1 MHDDD
6 KLKLAREALEWIDYH
21 KDNQDMSH
29 LDFRIGAGNQASESL
44 SAINALDPQLVEA
57 VGLLREIEA
66 QFRFYGDNH
75 AAKPDPVKT
84 DMGPAFYGT
93 RSPPVGYRAGDY
105 VEMFKDER
113 WVRWSDP
120 GWNSKRKYRLAADHP
135 HYAAKQGDA

>member
-44 SAINALDPQLVEA
+44 AAINALDPQLVEA
-57 VGLLREIEA
+57 VGLLREIEG

-75 AAKPDPVKT
+75 AAKPDPVKAKT
-84 DMGPAFYGT
+84 NYDWADRISAF
-93 RSPPVGYRAGDY
+93 
-105 VEMFKDER
+105 
-113 WVRWSDP
+113 
-120 GWNSKRKYRLAADHP
+120 L
-135 HYAAKQGDA
+135 AKQGDA

>member
-57 VGLLREIEA
+57 VGLLREVCDMQEA
-66 QFRFYGDNH
+66 FEGERITTVRLEI
-75 AAKPDPVKT
+75 KCRKIR
-84 DMGPAFYGT
+84 AF
-93 RSPPVGYRAGDY
+93 
-105 VEMFKDER
+105 
-113 WVRWSDP
+113 
-120 GWNSKRKYRLAADHP
+120 L
-135 HYAAKQGDA
+135 AKQEDA

>member
-44 SAINALDPQLVEA
+44 AAINALDPQLVEA

-75 AAKPDPVKT
+75 AAKPDPVKAKT
-84 DMGPAFYGT
+84 NYDWADRISAF
-93 RSPPVGYRAGDY
+93 
-105 VEMFKDER
+105 
-113 WVRWSDP
+113 
-120 GWNSKRKYRLAADHP
+120 L
-135 HYAAKQGDA
+135 AKQGDA

>member
-44 SAINALDPQLVEA
+44 AAINALDPQLVEA

-75 AAKPDPVKT
+75 AAKPDPVKAKT
-84 DMGPAFYGT
+84 NYD
-93 RSPPVGYRAGDY
+93 
-105 VEMFKDER
+105 
-113 WVRWSDP
+113 W
-120 GWNSKRKYRLAADHP
+120 ADRIFTFL
-135 HYAAKQGDA
+135 AKQEDA

>member
-75 AAKPDPVKT
+75 AAKPDPVKAKT
-84 DMGPAFYGT
+84 NYDWADRISAF
-93 RSPPVGYRAGDY
+93 
-105 VEMFKDER
+105 
-113 WVRWSDP
+113 
-120 GWNSKRKYRLAADHP
+120 L
-135 HYAAKQGDA
+135 AKQGDA